1 MFIQIAPKAKVYVT
15 DQDVQFI
22 RQHTTESFRAKQLSP
37 EDADRAKRLADK
49 AVFVRKKLDDD
60 TQYALNRKI
69 RFVANDRKNKSELVK
84 QIEAY
89 GLKNKLQD
97 LARKEEAR
105 RPFRHLPKQFSK
117 GILIGNIAIVPKKH
131 TGTRYVY
138 VLADMM
144 EAKILHEDINLK
156 QTAILVAHYLAD
168 DKNIPNNILELDT
181 KHASQ
186 LFDIQNA
193 KRMIREAQK
202 EKDELME
209 DVYWDRLDVANRL
222 ADDCKTKIQHIF
234 NDTFGA

>member
-1 MFIQIAPKAKVYVT
+1 MSV
-15 DQDVQFI
+15 
-22 RQHTTESFRAKQLSP
+22 
-37 EDADRAKRLADK
+37 
-49 AVFVRKKLDDD
+49 
-60 TQYALNRKI
+60 
-69 RFVANDRKNKSELVK
+69 KNKSELVK

-89 GLKNKLQD
+89 GLKGKLAD
-97 LARKEEAR
+97 LAHKEQAR

-138 VLADMM
+138 VIADMM
-144 EAKILHEDINLK
+144 EAQLLHEDINLK

-168 DKNIPNNILELDT
+168 GKEVPKNIIELDT

-202 EKDELME
+202 EKNEQSE

-222 ADDCKTKIQHIF
+222 ADECKGMLQQIF
-234 NDTFGA
+234 NDTFGS

>member
-1 MFIQIAPKAKVYVT
+1 M
-15 DQDVQFI
+15 
-22 RQHTTESFRAKQLSP
+22 S
-37 EDADRAKRLADK
+37 
-49 AVFVRKKLDDD
+49 
-60 TQYALNRKI
+60 
-69 RFVANDRKNKSELVK
+69 KSNTELVK

-138 VLADMM
+138 VIADMM
-144 EAKILHEDINLK
+144 EAKVLHEDINLK

-168 DKNIPNNILELDT
+168 EKNIPNNILELDA

-222 ADDCKTKIQHIF
+222 ADDCKSKIQHIF

>member
-1 MFIQIAPKAKVYVT
+1 MK
-15 DQDVQFI
+15 
-22 RQHTTESFRAKQLSP
+22 
-37 EDADRAKRLADK
+37 
-49 AVFVRKKLDDD
+49 
-60 TQYALNRKI
+60 
-69 RFVANDRKNKSELVK
+69 RKNKSELVK

-89 GLKNKLQD
+89 GLQNKLAD

-138 VLADMM
+138 VIADMM
-144 EAKILHEDINLK
+144 GAKVLHDDINLK

-168 DKNIPNNILELDT
+168 DKNIPNNILEQDA

-186 LFDIQNA
+186 LFDIQSA
-193 KRMIREAQK
+193 KRMIKEAQK
-202 EKDELME
+202 NKDQQME

-222 ADDCKTKIQHIF
+222 ADDCKGNIQQIF
-234 NDTFGA
+234 NDTFGT

>member
-1 MFIQIAPKAKVYVT
+1 M
-15 DQDVQFI
+15 
-22 RQHTTESFRAKQLSP
+22 RE
-37 EDADRAKRLADK
+37 
-49 AVFVRKKLDDD
+49 
-60 TQYALNRKI
+60 
-69 RFVANDRKNKSELVK
+69 KNKSELLK

-89 GLKNKLQD
+89 GLKEKLAD
-97 LARKEEAR
+97 LAHKEQAR

-117 GILIGNIAIVPKKH
+117 GILIGKIAIVPKKQ

-138 VLADMM
+138 VIADMI
-144 EAKILHEDINLK
+144 EARVLHEDINLK

-168 DKNIPNNILELDT
+168 GKNVPLNVIELDT

-202 EKDELME
+202 EKDDLME

-222 ADDCKTKIQHIF
+222 ADECKGKIQHIF

>member
-1 MFIQIAPKAKVYVT
+1 MKDK
-15 DQDVQFI
+15 
-22 RQHTTESFRAKQLSP
+22 
-37 EDADRAKRLADK
+37 LAD
-49 AVFVRKKLDDD
+49 
-60 TQYALNRKI
+60 
-69 RFVANDRKNKSELVK
+69 
-84 QIEAY
+84 
-89 GLKNKLQD
+89 
-97 LARKEEAR
+97 LAHKEQAR

-138 VLADMM
+138 VIADMM
-144 EAKILHEDINLK
+144 EAKVLHDNINLK

-168 DKNIPNNILELDT
+168 EKSVPKNVIKLDT

-202 EKDELME
+202 QKDELIE

-222 ADDCKTKIQHIF
+222 ADECKAKIQQIF

>member
-1 MFIQIAPKAKVYVT
+1 MK
-15 DQDVQFI
+15 
-22 RQHTTESFRAKQLSP
+22 
-37 EDADRAKRLADK
+37 
-49 AVFVRKKLDDD
+49 
-60 TQYALNRKI
+60 
-69 RFVANDRKNKSELVK
+69 RKNKSELVK

-89 GLKNKLQD
+89 GLQNKLAD

-138 VLADMM
+138 VIADMM
-144 EAKILHEDINLK
+144 EAKVLHEDINLK

-168 DKNIPNNILELDT
+168 GKNVPNNILELDM

-186 LFDIQNA
+186 LFDIQSA

-202 EKDELME
+202 AKDEQME

-222 ADDCKTKIQHIF
+222 ADEYKDKIQQIF
-234 NDTFGA
+234 SDTFGT